1 MKSRPKLNILLVHDH
16 RAGHLNPSLGVY
28 DSLNSAYDTH
38 LIKLTTPSLIKWQIS
53 ILKKLSYYP
62 SLFNLASSL
71 VFKKIPLNDLPDC
84 IICSGM
90 PNLLYSIYISQKL
103 SIPIFYAGDLRK
115 VNDKLVQ
122 CTITAL
128 KQDIQT
134 EQVILATPP
143 TKNEFS
149 KLRLIKPNYHSAL
162 LILGGP
168 TDEHPFSPL
177 DFEKIIQNFINFC
190 KLNELT
196 GDITTSRRTPNLNHY
211 LQKIEIPLNIKLHL
225 IQDKNAAPLYSL
237 MEKSIYLFVTE
248 DSTSMLAETIQSGRY
263 VNSIYH
269 TNSRLEPLT
278 QKYLQLKLMTRQ
290 PLEKPFEIPHQKN
303 ELLLDSDQLIID
315 AFKKCLGF

>member
-1 MKSRPKLNILLVHDH
+1 MKPLLPHLSVIIVHDN
-16 RAGHLNPSLGVY
+16 RAGHLNPSIGISNSLENVY
-28 DSLNSAYDTH
+28 EINLKKIITPTLKKWEISL
-38 LIKLTTPSLIKWQIS
+38 
-53 ILKKLSYYP
+53 LKKLTYYP
-62 SLFNLASSL
+62 KIFQIISSYFFNQNLN
-71 VFKKIPLNDLPDC
+71 FKANC

-149 KLRLIKPNYHSAL
+149 KLRLIKPDYHSAL

-168 TDEHPFSPL
+168 TDEHPFLSS
-177 DFEKIIQNFINFC
+177 DFEKIIKNFIIFC
-190 KLNELT
+190 ELNHLI
-196 GDITTSRRTPNLNHY
+196 GAITTSRRTPNINTY
-211 LQKIEIPLNIKLHL
+211 LQKIEIPSNITLHL
-225 IQDKNAAPLYSL
+225 IQDKNSPPLYNL
-237 MEKSIYLFVTE
+237 MEKSAYLFVTE
-248 DSTSMLAETIQSGRY
+248 DSTSMLAEAIQSGRY

-269 TNSRLEPLT
+269 TDSQLEPLT

-290 PLEKPFEIPHQKN
+290 HLEKPFEISHQKN